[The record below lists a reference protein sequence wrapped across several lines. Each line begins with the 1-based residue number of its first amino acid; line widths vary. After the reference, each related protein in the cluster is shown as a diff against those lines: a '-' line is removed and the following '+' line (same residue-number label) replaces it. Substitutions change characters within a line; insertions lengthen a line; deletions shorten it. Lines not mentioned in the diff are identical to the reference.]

1 MKYIYLGKIVNTHG
15 IKGEIRLI
23 SDFDKKNLVFKQG
36 FKVYIGS
43 LKEEK
48 VINSYRIHK
57 NYDMITLEGLNDIN
71 EVLKYKGGSVYINK
85 DDLNLKD
92 NEFLLSDLI
101 GLNIVSKGNT
111 YGKVLEIRT
120 NKVNTLLYVS
130 YNKNYYIPY
139 HKEFIKN
146 VDLTSKEIEVER
158 IEELL

>member
-1 MKYIYLGKIVNTHG
+1 MKYVYLGKIVNTHG

-23 SDFDKKNLVFKQG
+23 SDFDKKDMVFKEG
-36 FKVYIGS
+36 FKIYIGS

-57 NYDMITLEGLNDIN
+57 NYDMITLKGINDIN
-71 EVLKYKGGSVYINK
+71 EVLRYKGENVYINK
-85 DDLNLKD
+85 EDLKLKAK
-92 NEFLLSDLI
+92 EFLLSDLI
-101 GLNIVSKGNT
+101 DLNIICKNKN

-120 NKVNTLLYVS
+120 NKVSTLLYIV

-139 HKEFIKN
+139 NKEFIKN
-146 VDLTSKEIEVER
+146 INLTKKEIEVER